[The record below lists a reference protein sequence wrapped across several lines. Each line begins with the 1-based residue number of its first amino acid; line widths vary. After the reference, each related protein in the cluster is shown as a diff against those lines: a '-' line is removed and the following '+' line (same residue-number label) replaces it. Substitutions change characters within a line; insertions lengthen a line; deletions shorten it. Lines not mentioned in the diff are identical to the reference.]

1 MYLYC
6 TYVFYFILISK
17 SLAVIICDSAPPP
30 LLSYVTYV
38 WMKTPEK
45 AGRAGG
51 KGGRG
56 GKKGLSVCAFSLYLS
71 AYKNDLIY
79 TVSLIFRKISPFLP
93 NSLFSLL
100 SSQSFTRP
108 PTYSA
113 APANQPVKRRREKG
127 VDFLLDPLQS
137 LPPDQKKGEKNNF

>member
-1 MYLYC
+1 MCMYLYC

-17 SLAVIICDSAPPP
+17 SLAVIICDSAPP

-38 WMKTPEK
+38 WMKTLEK

-56 GKKGLSVCAFSLYLS
+56 GEGGKKGLRVCAFSLSLS

-108 PTYSA
+108 PHILCSA
-113 APANQPVKRRREKG
+113 SQPA
-127 VDFLLDPLQS
+127 S
-137 LPPDQKKGEKNNF
+137 QKE